1 MIEALIQNWRA
12 LAPRERAML
21 AFALAVVV
29 LAIVYAVL
37 FEPAWNARRALA
49 QELPALRAQVA
60 QMASLVDEAK
70 QLRGAPQSADTPHAT
85 RAALESSIQA
95 AGMQPG
101 LTKLELS
108 GELFDLRFASVAH
121 AVWLDWLDTTVRET
135 RLRVL
140 DVAVQRESEP
150 GVVSARLVLEFA
162 RRDAR

>member
-1 MIEALIQNWRA
+1 
-12 LAPRERAML
+12 ML
-21 AFALAVVV
+21 ALALAVVS
-29 LAIVYAVL
+29 LAIVYAL
-37 FEPAWNARRALA
+37 MIEPAWAARRALA

-70 QLRGAPQSADTPHAT
+70 RLRAAPQSADTPQAT

-95 AGMQPG
+95 AGLQSG
-101 LTKLELS
+101 LRKFDLS

-140 DVAVQRESEP
+140 DVAVQREAEP
-150 GVVSARLVLEFA
+150 GVVSAKLVLEFA